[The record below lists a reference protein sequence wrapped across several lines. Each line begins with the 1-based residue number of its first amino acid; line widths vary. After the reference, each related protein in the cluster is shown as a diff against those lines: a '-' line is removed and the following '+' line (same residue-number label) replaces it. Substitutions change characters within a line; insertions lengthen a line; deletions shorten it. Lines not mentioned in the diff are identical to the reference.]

1 MTQRSEMPAQLR
13 YQPSNAIATHQ
24 RSIITAQQ
32 FQQQP
37 FCVKR
42 ARYDY
47 DFYEGQSHHNFQR
60 QRFDQT
66 PPSAIHPMGTFQI
79 RHRSTDKTRGLRHF
93 AHKVCEKVKQKV
105 QTNYNEVAEELV
117 NEYFDNIA
125 EVPSDPEKLQYDTRN
140 IRRRVYDALNVL
152 MAMNIIEKEKKEI
165 RWVGLPTSS
174 LAECRR
180 LEEEKAQRQ
189 ERIRQKTEQLQELI
203 VQLVSYKSLV
213 QRNRE
218 SERVNGRPLDSTILY
233 LPYIIVSTN
242 KKTNVECAVAPDK
255 SEYLFNFDRPFE
267 IHDDI
272 EVLKRLGLA
281 YGIDRAE
288 VDPAYVPHIKACL
301 PPALRDYVDQIL
313 EGTLNFHPF
322 PKQHDY
328 MPSHEMKQFSRRK
341 TPAESIVIRATR
353 ANLSG
358 VSSNDDG
365 GPMGSFLGPVTSTA
379 ATKNSLNQQNMETAR
394 PIARYAVIPRP
405 ISARYASFTGSADH
419 LPHMHNQHQIST
431 SGTRQRLGGILHDF
445 YDYQP
450 HRQPFQHHRPIPYA
464 TEGIVEYPAEEYGE
478 IHGQI
483 MNTPSGNHK
492 ILVQDEEVIIEEND
506 ERV

>member
-1 MTQRSEMPAQLR
+1 MMSYDKSDVIFVISDLDNPR
-13 YQPSNAIATHQ
+13 
-24 RSIITAQQ
+24 IT
-32 FQQQP
+32 
-37 FCVKR
+37 
-42 ARYDY
+42 
-47 DFYEGQSHHNFQR
+47 GQSQQLQR
-60 QRFDQT
+60 PRFDQT
-66 PPSAIHPMGTFQI
+66 SPSSAQPMRAFQI

-117 NEYFDNIA
+117 TEYFDHLS
-125 EVPSDPEKLQYDTRN
+125 EVPTDPEKLQYDTRN

-218 SERVNGRPLDSTILY
+218 RERLHGRPLDSSILY

-242 KKTNVECAVAPDK
+242 KKTVVECAIAPDK
-255 SEYLFNFDRPFE
+255 SEYWFNFDSPFE

-281 YGIDRAE
+281 YGIDRGEA
-288 VDPAYVPHIKACL
+288 DPAYVPHIKACL

-313 EGTLNFHPF
+313 EGALNLQPIEKQRETL
-322 PKQHDY
+322 
-328 MPSHEMKQFSRRK
+328 PSSRELEQFDKRSAVKLDPNTGAVSRK
-341 TPAESIVIRATR
+341 TPNESIVVRATR

-358 VSSNDDG
+358 IAPSEDG
-365 GPMGSFLGPVTSTA
+365 GPMGSFLGPVTLTA
-379 ATKNSLNQQNMETAR
+379 ATKSSLHQQNVIETAR
-394 PIARYAVIPRP
+394 PVARYAVIPRP
-405 ISARYASFTGSADH
+405 ISARYTSFNDGVDH
-419 LPHMHNQHQIST
+419 YQQMPNQHQIYRGET
-431 SGTRQRLGGILHDF
+431 GPHLGGILHDHF
-445 YDYQP
+445 DYQP
-450 HRQPFQHHRPIPYA
+450 HRQHFQHNQGQGMPYGA
-464 TEGIVEYPAEEYGE
+464 EGMVEYPLERYGE
-478 IHGQI
+478 MEEHLMGAPPGDQ
-483 MNTPSGNHK
+483 K
-492 ILVQDEEVIIEEND
+492 IVVNVEEEVIVEEEED
-506 ERV
+506 LH